1 MGGVGRFVGA
11 AVVCFRCAV
20 VGIALVA
27 VVVVV
32 VVVTVVADIVAAAVV
47 VLLLQNDNA
56 VIVRLIFVENGA
68 KQTRIGCDTAQKI
81 RKHLCLWYY
90 QRV

>member
-32 VVVTVVADIVAAAVV
+32 VTVVADVVAAAVV

>member
-32 VVVTVVADIVAAAVV
+32 VTVVADVVAAAVV

-81 RKHLCLWYY
+81 R
-90 QRV
+90 